1 MIDLLT
7 ADEAPTD
14 GSGHRPGE
22 GTDPVKTP
30 RLLVAAAASAAL
42 LLSGCGTANTAA
54 IVDGHRITESGVLAT
69 VEQVNQL
76 SSQPMSPGAV
86 VSQLIIEPTVA
97 EVLAE
102 RGVTISDASA
112 RSAAAAIG
120 SPTPYLIDIVKLNLG
135 IGQLTEDERVEAIER
150 IKDLDIS
157 VSPRF
162 GTFDPER
169 GVITAETADWIA
181 EPAQ

>member
-1 MIDLLT
+1 M
-7 ADEAPTD
+7 
-14 GSGHRPGE
+14 
-22 GTDPVKTP
+22 KTP
-30 RLLVAAAASAAL
+30 RLLAAAAGAAL

-54 IVDGHRITESGVLAT
+54 VVEGHRITESGVIET
-69 VEQVNQL
+69 VDQVNML
-76 SSQPMSPGAV
+76 TTQPVDAGAV
-86 VSQLIIEPTVA
+86 LSQLIIEPTVA

-102 RGVTISDASA
+102 RGVTVSDASA
-112 RSAAAAIG
+112 RSAAASVG
-120 SPTPYLIDIVKLNLG
+120 SPTPYLLDIIKLSLG
-135 IGQLTEDERVEAIER
+135 IGQLTEDERIEAIER

-181 EPAQ
+181 DPAQ

>member
-1 MIDLLT
+1 M
-7 ADEAPTD
+7 
-14 GSGHRPGE
+14 
-22 GTDPVKTP
+22 KTP
-30 RLLVAAAASAAL
+30 RLLAAAAGAAL

-54 IVDGHRITESGVLAT
+54 VVDGHRISESGVLET
-69 VEQVNQL
+69 IEQVNQL
-76 SSQPMSPGAV
+76 SSQPMTAGAV
-86 VSQLIIEPTVA
+86 LSQLIIEPAVT

-102 RGVTISDASA
+102 RGVTVSESSA
-112 RSAAAAIG
+112 RSAASAIG
-120 SPTPYLIDIVKLNLG
+120 SPTPYLLDIVKLNLG
-135 IGQLTEDERVEAIER
+135 IGQLTEEERSEAIER

-157 VSPRF
+157 VSPRY